1 MTCGLVNASFSLPE
15 WQAVKMIFF
24 APCCWNPMTIDHYSE
39 WLFTATWIICKVVTL
54 INIPMNKN
62 SNLLVTAISYF
73 NYFLVCMSLLG
84 KLSKLKST
92 RGVSTWISYSAHVH
106 SMNFGFVLSWPSV
119 TLCEDLWMY
128 TCFKTI

>member
-1 MTCGLVNASFSLPE
+1 MLSSSGQLVMLIYRTNDTYKHCC
-15 WQAVKMIFF
+15 AVETQRLL
-24 APCCWNPMTIDHYSE
+24 TIIPNDYLQQLELSVK
-39 WLFTATWIICKVVTL
+39 LIVTL

-92 RGVSTWISYSAHVH
+92 RVVSTWISYSAHVH
-106 SMNFGFVLSWPSV
+106 SVNFSFVLSWPSV
-119 TLCEDLWMY
+119 TLCEDLWMFM
-128 TCFKTI
+128 CFKAS